1 MSIQDYL
8 FRRSGRQILY
18 KGLDA
23 STQRSRAISNN
34 IANVATVGY
43 KRKEVSFEDQVQQAM
58 KKQLTGEETNEK
70 HNEISKRASLEKI
83 TPRIFESSDQTL
95 PGEINN
101 VDIDMEMAKLA
112 ENQIKYNYN
121 IKFSG
126 FDKYQAAV
134 KGQSY

>member
-8 FRRSGRQILY
+8 FRKSTRQILY

-23 STQRSRAISNN
+23 SAQRSRAISNN
-34 IANVATVGY
+34 IANVATPDY

-58 KKQLTGEETNEK
+58 KKKLSGEQTDK
-70 HNEISKRASLEKI
+70 GHTEISKRADLERI
-83 TPRIFESSDQTL
+83 SPRIFESSDQTL
-95 PGEINN
+95 AGEINN

-112 ENQIKYNYN
+112 ENQIKYNYS

-134 KGQSY
+134 KGQAY